1 MRTRLLVT
9 TVLVSGSVL
18 LGPATATAD
27 HTAAPSAVTLVGSL
41 QDELGCPGDWDPAC
55 AGSHLEAVTGTSA
68 YSSTFEVPAGT
79 YEFKVALND
88 AWDESYGADGG
99 SANIPL
105 VLSED
110 AELTF
115 SYDHTS
121 HRVAVAPAEQPTG
134 EVTPA
139 DRAMARHLVAHATHA
154 RAVLLRDGRPLRQR
168 LDLPTTPAGSPE
180 DRSRPASTPP
190 TRASS
195 TVATSP
201 ACPTSSTTSRGW
213 ARPRSG

>member
-110 AELTF
+110 AALTF

-121 HRVAVAPAEQPTG
+121 HRVAVTPAEQPTG
-134 EVTPA
+134 EVTAGRPGDGADLSLRTPLTRERFYFVMA
-139 DRAMARHLVAHATHA
+139 DRFANGDTGQRHRRAHRGPAR
-154 RAVLLRDGRPLRQR
+154 P
-168 LDLPTTPAGSPE
+168 
-180 DRSRPASTPP
+180 PASTPP

-195 TVATSP
+195 TAATSP
-201 ACPTSSTTSRGW
+201 A
-213 ARPRSG
+213 